1 MNHTT
6 TWTFEAKDN
15 VSQPLHTAQENV
27 RRAAEGMRNTWR
39 NLVSSMKEG
48 WDKLATSM
56 RPIDWQAASQGFL
69 NITQKFSEA
78 AQVGADY
85 EKSLLDVAAITG
97 ITGDDLDKLGDK
109 ARNLAKEFGGTATD
123 NLATFQTI
131 LSRLG
136 PQIGESDEALAKMGS
151 YANTLAKTMGGD
163 VVGATDALTTS
174 MLQFKVDLQ
183 NPIAAA
189 GEMERMMNVMAAGA
203 KEGAAEV
210 TQIAQALVQAGGA
223 AKLSNVSFEETNAA
237 LQALAQS
244 GKYGAEAGVGLRNV
258 LIKMNAPS
266 ALSKEAT
273 NMLAAYR
280 VNMQKVSDT
289 TVPFAERLKELQK
302 IGQNTDVL
310 AAVFGAENIQAAQ
323 GLINTADAQ
332 AELTQ
337 QISGTNVA
345 TEQASI
351 VMSGWSEWL
360 GRCKAWLD
368 DLKIGSFS
376 FTKVLGVV
384 GDSLGGV
391 VSVLGDMG
399 SAYSGLAPVLKGVG
413 AWLRQTVVAQKLM
426 VVWTKVATAVQWLWN
441 AALSANPIGIVI
453 VAIGALVAAIVWLAN
468 KVSGWGEAWKHTWEG
483 AKLLFQG
490 FIAYIEMGWTT
501 LINGL
506 MIGLNKIKAGWYSFK
521 NAVGLGDEAE
531 NNKMLSQINEDTE
544 KRKQAIADSAKKV
557 YETGIA
563 AKEEFIKAGQSLTWN
578 KEEKKE
584 ATEAPKA
591 GNLSASSAIGGGT
604 NPNPITPTKGSKEG
618 GKDGTMSV
626 GGSGGG
632 NKNITVN
639 ITMNCTFPIDK
650 TIGSKENAA
659 NGVISKINDRMRD
672 ALVTL

>member
-6 TWTFEAKDN
+6 TWTFEANDN
-15 VSQPLHTAQENV
+15 VSETLHEAQANV
-27 RRAAEGMRNTWR
+27 QRATEGMRQSWQS
-39 NLVSSMKEG
+39 LVSN
-48 WDKLATSM
+48 L
-56 RPIDWQAASQGFL
+56 RPIDWQAATEGFQRL
-69 NITQKFSEA
+69 TGLFSA
-78 AQVGADY
+78 SAQVGADY
-85 EKSLLDVAAITG
+85 EKALLDVAAITG
-97 ITGDDLDKLGDK
+97 ITGDDLDNLGDK
-109 ARNLAKEFGGTATD
+109 ARNLAKEFGGSASD

-174 MLQFKVDLQ
+174 MLQFKVNLDD
-183 NPIAAA
+183 PIAAA

-210 TQIAQALVQAGGA
+210 PQIAQALVQAGGA

-273 NMLAAYR
+273 NMLATYG

-302 IGQNTDVL
+302 IGQNTDAL

-323 GLINTADAQ
+323 GLINTAQAQ

-351 VMSGWSEWL
+351 VMSGWSEWM

-413 AWLRQTVVAQKLM
+413 AWLRQTVVAQKLL
-426 VVWTKVATAVQWLWN
+426 VVWTKVVTAVQWLWN
-441 AALSANPIGIVI
+441 AAMTANPIGIII
-453 VAIGALVAAIVWLAN
+453 VAIGALVAGIVWLAN

-483 AKLLFQG
+483 AKLLFRG

-506 MIGLNKIKAGWYSFK
+506 MIGLNKIKEGWYRFK

-531 NNKMLSQINEDTE
+531 NNKMLAQINEDTE
-544 KRKQAIADSAKKV
+544 KRKQAIIDSAKKV
-557 YETGIA
+557 QETTLA
-563 AKEEFIKAGQSLTWN
+563 AKEEFIKAGKSLKWN
-578 KEEKKE
+578 KEEEKKE
-584 ATEAPKA
+584 TTESPKA
-591 GNLSASSAIGGGT
+591 GNLSASSAIGGGAS
-604 NPNPITPTKGSKEG
+604 PNPITPTKGGKEG
-618 GKDGTMSV
+618 GKEETMSV
-626 GGSGGG
+626 AGSGGSS
-632 NKNITVN
+632 KTITIN
-639 ITMNCTFPIDK
+639 ITMNNSFPIDK

>member
-6 TWTFEAKDN
+6 TWTFEANDN
-15 VSQPLHTAQENV
+15 VSETLHEAQENV
-27 RRAAEGMRNTWR
+27 QRATEGMRQSWQS
-39 NLVSSMKEG
+39 LVSN
-48 WDKLATSM
+48 L
-56 RPIDWQAASQGFL
+56 RPIDWQAATEGFQRFTGL
-69 NITQKFSEA
+69 FSA
-78 AQVGADY
+78 SAQVGADY

-97 ITGDDLDKLGDK
+97 ITGDDLDNLGAK
-109 ARNLAKEFGGTATD
+109 ARNLAKEFGGSASD

-136 PQIGESDEALAKMGS
+136 PHIGESDEALAKMGS

-210 TQIAQALVQAGGA
+210 PQIAQALVQAGGA

-273 NMLAAYR
+273 NMLATYG

-302 IGQNTDVL
+302 IGQNTDAL

-323 GLINTADAQ
+323 GLINTAQAQ

-351 VMSGWSEWL
+351 VMSGWSEWM

-413 AWLRQTVVAQKLM
+413 AWLRQTVVAQKLL
-426 VVWTKVATAVQWLWN
+426 VVWTKVVTAVQWLWN
-441 AALSANPIGIVI
+441 AAMTANPIGIII
-453 VAIGALVAAIVWLAN
+453 VAIGALVAGIVWLAN

-483 AKLLFQG
+483 AKLLFRG

-506 MIGLNKIKAGWYSFK
+506 MIGLNKIKEGWYRFK

-531 NNKMLSQINEDTE
+531 NNKMLAQINEDTE
-544 KRKQAIADSAKKV
+544 KRKQAIIDSAKKV
-557 YETGIA
+557 QETTLA
-563 AKEEFIKAGQSLTWN
+563 AKEEFIKAGKSLKWN
-578 KEEKKE
+578 KEEEKKE
-584 ATEAPKA
+584 TTESPKA
-591 GNLSASSAIGGGT
+591 GNLSASSAIGGGAS
-604 NPNPITPTKGSKEG
+604 PNPITPTKGGKEG
-618 GKDGTMSV
+618 GKEETMSV
-626 GGSGGG
+626 AGSGGSS
-632 NKNITVN
+632 KTITIN
-639 ITMNCTFPIDK
+639 ITMNNSFPIDK

>member
-6 TWTFEAKDN
+6 TWIFEAKDN

-27 RRAAEGMRNTWR
+27 RRATEGMHNTWKDFI
-39 NLVSSMKEG
+39 SSMKEG

-97 ITGDDLDKLGDK
+97 ITGDDLDKLGGK

-174 MLQFKVDLQ
+174 MLQFKVNLDD
-183 NPIAAA
+183 PIAAA
-189 GEMERMMNVMAAGA
+189 AEMERMMNVMAAGA

-210 TQIAQALVQAGGA
+210 PQIAQALVQAGGA

-273 NMLAAYR
+273 NMLAAYG

-323 GLINTADAQ
+323 GLINTAQAQ
-332 AELTQ
+332 AELTE

-345 TEQASI
+345 TEQATI
-351 VMSGWSEWL
+351 VMSGWSEWM

-391 VSVLGDMG
+391 ISTLGDMG
-399 SAYSGLAPVLKGVG
+399 SAYSGLAPVVKALGGWLK
-413 AWLRQTVVAQKLM
+413 QTVVVQKLM
-426 VVWTKVATAVQWLWN
+426 VVWTKAATAVQWLWN
-441 AALSANPIGIVI
+441 AALSANPIGIII
-453 VAIGALVAAIVWLAN
+453 VAIGALVAGIIYLAN

-490 FIAYIEMGWTT
+490 FSASIETVWLTMV
-501 LINGL
+501 NSL
-506 MIGLNKIKAGWYSFK
+506 MIGLNKIKEGWYEFK
-521 NAVGLGDEAE
+521 NAVGLGDENE
-531 NNKMLSQINEDTE
+531 NNKMLAQINEDTE
-544 KRKQAIADSAKKV
+544 NRKKAIADSAKV
-557 YETGIA
+557 AYEANLA

-578 KEEKKE
+578 KDKKE

-591 GNLSASSAIGGGT
+591 GNLSASSAIGGGAS
-604 NPNPITPTKGSKEG
+604 PNPITPTKGSKEG
-618 GKDGTMSV
+618 EKDGTMSV

-632 NKNITVN
+632 SKTITIN
-639 ITMNCTFPIDK
+639 ITMNNTFPIDK

>member
-6 TWTFEAKDN
+6 TWIFEAKDN

-27 RRAAEGMRNTWR
+27 RRATEGMHNTWKDFI
-39 NLVSSMKEG
+39 SSMKEG

-97 ITGDDLDKLGDK
+97 ITGDDLDKLGGK

-174 MLQFKVDLQ
+174 MLQFKVNLDD
-183 NPIAAA
+183 PIAAA

-210 TQIAQALVQAGGA
+210 PQIAQALVQAGGA

-273 NMLAAYR
+273 NMLAAYG

-323 GLINTADAQ
+323 GLINTAQAQ
-332 AELTQ
+332 AELTE

-345 TEQASI
+345 TEQATI
-351 VMSGWSEWL
+351 VMSGWSEWM

-368 DLKIGSFS
+368 DLKIGSFY

-391 VSVLGDMG
+391 ISTLGDMG
-399 SAYSGLAPVLKGVG
+399 SAYSGLAPVVKALGGWLK
-413 AWLRQTVVAQKLM
+413 QTVVVQKLM
-426 VVWTKVATAVQWLWN
+426 VVWTKAATAVQWLWN
-441 AALSANPIGIVI
+441 AALSANPIGIII
-453 VAIGALVAAIVWLAN
+453 VAIGALVAGIIYLAN

-490 FIAYIEMGWTT
+490 FSASIETVWLTMV
-501 LINGL
+501 NSL
-506 MIGLNKIKAGWYSFK
+506 MIGLNKIKEGWYEFK
-521 NAVGLGDEAE
+521 NAVGLGDESE

-544 KRKQAIADSAKKV
+544 NRKKAIVDSAKV
-557 YETGIA
+557 AYEANLA
-563 AKEEFIKAGQSLTWN
+563 AKEEFTKAGQSLTWN
-578 KEEKKE
+578 KEKKE

-591 GNLSASSAIGGGT
+591 GNLSASSAIGGGA
-604 NPNPITPTKGSKEG
+604 NPTPITPTKGGKDG

-632 NKNITVN
+632 SKTITIN
-639 ITMNCTFPIDK
+639 ITMNNTFPIDK

>member
-6 TWTFEAKDN
+6 TWIFEAKDN

-27 RRAAEGMRNTWR
+27 RRATEGMHNTWKDFI
-39 NLVSSMKEG
+39 SSMKEG

-97 ITGDDLDKLGDK
+97 ITGDDLDKLGGK

-174 MLQFKVDLQ
+174 MLQFKVNLDD
-183 NPIAAA
+183 PIAAA
-189 GEMERMMNVMAAGA
+189 AEMERMMNVMAAGA

-210 TQIAQALVQAGGA
+210 PQIAQALIQAGGA

-273 NMLAAYR
+273 NMLAAYG

-323 GLINTADAQ
+323 GLINTAQAQ

-345 TEQASI
+345 TEQATI
-351 VMSGWSEWL
+351 VMSGWSEWM

-391 VSVLGDMG
+391 ISTLGDMG
-399 SAYSGLAPVLKGVG
+399 SAYSGLAPVVKALGGWLK
-413 AWLRQTVVAQKLM
+413 QTVVVQKLM
-426 VVWTKVATAVQWLWN
+426 VVWTKAATAVQWLWN
-441 AALSANPIGIVI
+441 AALSANPIGIII
-453 VAIGALVAAIVWLAN
+453 VAIGALVAGIIYLAN

-490 FIAYIEMGWTT
+490 FSASIETVWLTMV
-501 LINGL
+501 NSL
-506 MIGLNKIKAGWYSFK
+506 MIGLNKIKEGWYEFK
-521 NAVGLGDEAE
+521 NAVGLGDESE
-531 NNKMLSQINEDTE
+531 NNKMLAQINKDTE
-544 KRKQAIADSAKKV
+544 NRKKAIADSAKV
-557 YETGIA
+557 AYEANLA

-578 KEEKKE
+578 KNKKE

-591 GNLSASSAIGGGT
+591 GNLSASSAIGGGAS
-604 NPNPITPTKGSKEG
+604 PNPITPTKGNKEG
-618 GKDGTMSV
+618 GKDSTMSV

-632 NKNITVN
+632 SKTITIN
-639 ITMNCTFPIDK
+639 ITMNNTFPIDK
-650 TIGSKENAA
+650 TIGSKENTA

>member
-6 TWTFEAKDN
+6 TWIFEAKDN

-27 RRAAEGMRNTWR
+27 RRATEGMQNTWKDFI
-39 NLVSSMKEG
+39 SSMKEG

-85 EKSLLDVAAITG
+85 EKSLLDVSAITG
-97 ITGDDLDKLGDK
+97 ITGDGLDKLGGK

-136 PQIGESDEALAKMGS
+136 PQIGKSDEALAKMGRS
-151 YANTLAKTMGGD
+151 ANTLAKTMGGN

-174 MLQFKVDLQ
+174 MLQFKVNLDD
-183 NPIAAA
+183 PIAAA
-189 GEMERMMNVMAAGA
+189 AEMERMMNVMAAGA

-210 TQIAQALVQAGGA
+210 PQIAQALVQAGGA

-273 NMLAAYR
+273 NMLAAYG

-302 IGQNTDVL
+302 IGQNTDAL
-310 AAVFGAENIQAAQ
+310 AAVFGAENIQSAQ

-391 VSVLGDMG
+391 ISTLGDMG
-399 SAYSGLAPVLKGVG
+399 SAYSGLAPVVKALGGWLK
-413 AWLRQTVVAQKLM
+413 QTVVAQKLM
-426 VVWTKVATAVQWLWN
+426 VVWTKVVTAVQWLWN

-453 VAIGALVAAIVWLAN
+453 VAIGALVAGIVWLAN

-490 FIAYIEMGWTT
+490 FSASIETVWLTMVTS
-501 LINGL
+501 L
-506 MIGLNKIKAGWYSFK
+506 MIGLNKIKEGWYEFK
-521 NAVGLGDEAE
+521 NAVGLGDESE
-531 NNKMLSQINEDTE
+531 NNKMLAQINEDTE
-544 KRKQAIADSAKKV
+544 NRKKAIADSAKV
-557 YETGIA
+557 AYEANLA

-578 KEEKKE
+578 KDKKE

-591 GNLSASSAIGGGT
+591 GNLSASSAIGGGAS
-604 NPNPITPTKGSKEG
+604 PNPITPTKGSKEG
-618 GKDGTMSV
+618 GKDSTMSV
-626 GGSGGG
+626 GGSSGGS
-632 NKNITVN
+632 KTITIN
-639 ITMNCTFPIDK
+639 ITMNNTFPIDK